1 MGGVFIEYDNFKHK
15 YTEIQSKYN
24 EILTEKE
31 NLFTRTQPN
40 AIRYDKLQIEGGKL
54 RENGFD
60 EYLAECEKRN
70 IDRRLNEGISLLRAR
85 AELLRLKEIDLRA
98 SKDINDIIY
107 TMKFLDNAKPKTIA
121 MALGYSESQVYRLI
135 QKIQERI
142 AR

>member
-1 MGGVFIEYDNFKHK
+1 MVFVEYENCKKTYDALQDICN
-15 YTEIQSKYN
+15 S
-24 EILTEKE
+24 ILTEKE
-31 NLFTRTQPN
+31 KYFSKTQPN
-40 AIRYDKLQIEGGKL
+40 AIRYDKVAVAGGL
-54 RENGFD
+54 HENGFD

-107 TMKFLDNAKPKTIA
+107 TMKFLDNAKPKAIA